1 MGPFDLTGHLLAQ
14 QSQPTGWADT
24 IDKAARTPQSH
35 VIVVVLVLTV
45 LRVSLFFYTRNVPAH
60 QRFTGYK
67 IAQFFNECC
76 DAIVYA
82 GIFVFLII
90 RPYFVQAFRIPSGS
104 MVSTLLVNDFIVA
117 NKLIYR
123 YTDPQHGDIVVFRPP
138 HAAVRSDPTQ
148 TDPDGQVNVDFIK
161 RCIGVPGDL
170 IEVHDGDDFV
180 YRNGQKIDDAY
191 KHFTRQIDPPNGP
204 NFVEESVADHATE
217 RKPGFKL
224 VVYKGKYWPVTI
236 DGSTINSDDGHTS
249 IDYLAP
255 DSETI
260 NALRAAPAAQI
271 PKGYYLMLGDNR
283 NGSFDGRAWGLVPR
297 EDIVGRAEW
306 IWWPMSRF
314 GGIKSK

>member
-1 MGPFDLTGHLLAQ
+1 MGPLDLAGHLLAQ
-14 QSQPTGWADT
+14 QSPPSGWADT

-35 VIVVVLVLTV
+35 VIIVVLALTV
-45 LRVSLFFYTRNVPAH
+45 IRVGLYLYTRNVQPH
-60 QRFTGYK
+60 LRNTGYK
-67 IAQFFNECC
+67 LAQFFNECC

-104 MVSTLLVNDFIVA
+104 MISTLLVNDFIVA

-138 HAAVRSDPTQ
+138 PAAVRIDPTQ
-148 TDPDGQVNVDFIK
+148 MDPDGQVNVDFIK

-170 IEVHDGDDFV
+170 IEVRDDVV
-180 YRNGQKIDDAY
+180 YRNGQATNEPY
-191 KHFTRQIDPPNGP
+191 KHFTSRNSMYT
-204 NFVEESVADHATE
+204 ELESNDERATE
-217 RKPGFKL
+217 DKPGFKL
-224 VVYKGKYWPVTI
+224 VVYKGKYYPVTI
-236 DGSTINSDDGHTS
+236 NGSQVNSDESTS
-249 IDYLAP
+249 PDYRANDTPTID
-255 DSETI
+255 
-260 NALRAAPAAQI
+260 ALRAAPPAKI
-271 PKGYYLMLGDNR
+271 PPGFYLMLGDNR
-283 NGSFDGRAWGLVPR
+283 NGSYDGRAWGLVPR

>member
-1 MGPFDLTGHLLAQ
+1 MGPFDLAGHLLAQ
-14 QSQPTGWADT
+14 QPQPSGWADT

-35 VIVVVLVLTV
+35 VILVVLVLTV
-45 LRVSLFFYTRNVPAH
+45 LRIGLYLYTKNVLPH
-60 QRFTGYK
+60 HRQTGYK

-138 HAAVRSDPTQ
+138 VAAVLADPTQ
-148 TDPDGQVNVDFIK
+148 RDPDGQVNVDFIK
-161 RCIGVPGDL
+161 RCIGVPGDV
-170 IEVHDGDDFV
+170 IEVRDDTV
-180 YRNGQKIDDAY
+180 YRNGQPVNEPY
-191 KHFTRQIDPPNGP
+191 KHFTTSLDAGGTEFIEQTP
-204 NFVEESVADHATE
+204 EQHALSE
-217 RKPGFKL
+217 KVGYKL
-224 VVYKGKYWPVTI
+224 VVYKGKYYPVTI
-236 DGSTINSDDGHTS
+236 QGNQVNSDIRYTS
-249 IDYLAP
+249 AMYLADAP
-255 DSETI
+255 TADV
-260 NALRAAPAAQI
+260 LRAAPPAKV
-271 PKGYYLMLGDNR
+271 PPGFYFFMGDNR
-283 NGSFDGRAWGLVPR
+283 NGSYDGRAWGLVPR
-297 EDIVGRAEW
+297 ADIVGRAEW